1 MLSAGVA
8 SGRDYITRLTRT
20 AALLTVH
27 LKDACVG
34 RELTK
39 NCKAWEH
46 VLRYL
51 WTSKKPQTQIIPH
64 KDTHKSIVSLPL
76 SLTHIHLK
84 RNSNKEE
91 KRDDRFKNIDFSLLH
106 NRCWRLRSV
115 RACLLHR
122 TLMSHRHVNY
132 STGTNRLSSCTLIGK
147 HTDWIT
153 RHSGNAISI
162 PSVQQAKVNGTTYR
176 FHACMG
182 SAGELIRTCVHT

>member
-20 AALLTVH
+20 AALLIVH

-39 NCKAWEH
+39 NRKAWEH

-76 SLTHIHLK
+76 SLTHTYILK
-84 RNSNKEE
+84 ET
-91 KRDDRFKNIDFSLLH
+91 
-106 NRCWRLRSV
+106 
-115 RACLLHR
+115 A
-122 TLMSHRHVNY
+122 
-132 STGTNRLSSCTLIGK
+132 TNRK
-147 HTDWIT
+147 KEMTDLKI
-153 RHSGNAISI
+153 
-162 PSVQQAKVNGTTYR
+162 
-176 FHACMG
+176 
-182 SAGELIRTCVHT
+182 